1 MINLYIFTKIIYY
14 WYILMSPMFG
24 VINGLYTCNH
34 ERVDE
39 INNRISDRN
48 LPSNSLQPQYSIR
61 PVPTKYGYMPILDQ
75 YKKTSVPDNKEN
87 YLDQTYRFIKWD
99 KS

>member
-1 MINLYIFTKIIYY
+1 
-14 WYILMSPMFG
+14 MSPMFG

-61 PVPTKYGYMPILDQ
+61 PCIY
-75 YKKTSVPDNKEN
+75 
-87 YLDQTYRFIKWD
+87 
-99 KS
+99 

>member
-1 MINLYIFTKIIYY
+1 MY
-14 WYILMSPMFG
+14 G

-39 INNRISDRN
+39 INNRMSDRN

-61 PVPTKYGYMPILDQ
+61 PVSTKYGYMQILDQ
-75 YKKTSVPDNKEN
+75 YKKSSIPLNN
-87 YLDQTYRFIKWD
+87 Y
-99 KS
+99 S